1 MTYQETKCH
10 LESIPNA
17 KRLSDAYVCL
27 RVQDVKK
34 LFLFTTTLT
43 FLSFERC
50 CCVVEAQ
57 LLGGRR
63 GARDQVLPR
72 TNNILDRPLSPR
84 LLYAH
89 SIQRCRESYPKSPPL
104 DGGTAPPSPAPGR
117 RWGAA
122 TVR

>member
-43 FLSFERC
+43 FLTFERC

-57 LLGGRR
+57 LLGRAGGEVHKIKFFLAQIIDSIDLSLLDYYTPTRFKDAANPIPR
-63 GARDQVLPR
+63 VLP
-72 TNNILDRPLSPR
+72 
-84 LLYAH
+84 
-89 SIQRCRESYPKSPPL
+89 
-104 DGGTAPPSPAPGR
+104 
-117 RWGAA
+117 
-122 TVR
+122 

>member
-43 FLSFERC
+43 FSSAAVY
-50 CCVVEAQ
+50 CVEEVQLRVLTGRSGAQ
-57 LLGGRR
+57 
-63 GARDQVLPR
+63 DKVLR
-72 TNNILDRPLSPR
+72 T
-84 LLYAH
+84 H
-89 SIQRCRESYPKSPPL
+89 K
-104 DGGTAPPSPAPGR
+104 
-117 RWGAA
+117 
-122 TVR
+122 